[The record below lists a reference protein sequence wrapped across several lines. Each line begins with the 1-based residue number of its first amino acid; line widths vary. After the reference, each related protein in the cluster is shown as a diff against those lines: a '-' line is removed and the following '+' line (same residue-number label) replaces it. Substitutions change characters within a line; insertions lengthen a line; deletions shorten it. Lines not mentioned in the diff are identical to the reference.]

1 MQPQR
6 DNYWYLVSRVQG
18 PVKHLK
24 MHKAA
29 PQQRTKCQLC
39 QGWDSLVQ
47 TCSGWVTFQQNCSL
61 GKCKT
66 TVCKKKKKK
75 QPSIIILS
83 LPVSISFG
91 YFFKV
96 YPNHYFFKCKIH
108 CSIFMFNTQPLSA
121 TLRNSQ
127 GVLLVFYF
135 VYLDVCRGRLILLLK
150 KFVFSCLATK
160 VIYRRNKSQETTIS
174 TRVSSTSCTR
184 RNPGGGC
191 FNLCIFQQ
199 GDQVVN
205 KN

>member
-1 MQPQR
+1 M
-6 DNYWYLVSRVQG
+6 
-18 PVKHLK
+18 
-24 MHKAA
+24 
-29 PQQRTKCQLC
+29 
-39 QGWDSLVQ
+39 Q

-66 TVCKKKKKK
+66 TICKEK
-75 QPSIIILS
+75 PSIIILS

-108 CSIFMFNTQPLSA
+108 CTMFMFNTQPLSA

-135 VYLDVCRGRLILLLK
+135 LYLDVCRGRLILLLK

-199 GDQVVN
+199 GGQVVN